1 MSAGAFLSFV
11 RRCIYNRW
19 FYAALAVVCLL
30 DAITDLM
37 DLLTPG
43 GNDTVDL
50 LSFIASAL
58 AALFAG
64 AVFIDLHL
72 RRGKP

>member
-1 MSAGAFLSFV
+1 MSASAFLNFV

-30 DAITDLM
+30 DAATDLT
-37 DLLTPG
+37 DLLTFSR
-43 GNDTVDL
+43 NSALDL
-50 LSFIASAL
+50 LSFVASVV